1 MNFWS
6 ELKSQI
12 IELYQL
18 VYKSSIPNYIIF
30 IAFFGLSLLIG
41 RYTSNLAGFT
51 VGLIFHNKGKNISNN
66 LLEPTKKDI
75 NLLGTLALIY
85 LSINI
90 WLKDYQSLYNFIES
104 LTDLVL
110 IISVAWIISRL
121 FRQFLK
127 AYGISLFH
135 KFGGTVIEFLEAI
148 EIIVNIIILLIAI
161 TAFAYSRGFPLTG
174 LLAGISITGLAIS
187 FAAQNTLQQI
197 LGTVILFLDRPFIAG
212 EYIRLPNDTFGRVE
226 SIGLRSTKMRTAAK
240 GTLLIVPNSK
250 MANWEIENVTRG
262 KKIMMLLY
270 LDFERL
276 LEEGEKALVKQTI
289 IKAVNSFFSV
299 EPGNTN
305 LTFFKH
311 PQQELTRSR
320 LTFFIFGS
328 TEFSTELRKRL
339 VKMSQKMIVQ
349 QLINYG
355 IKFTI
360 NEAEIYVDSPI
371 SI

>member
-18 VYKSSIPNYIIF
+18 AYKSSFPNYIIF
-30 IAFFGLSLLIG
+30 IAFLGISFLIG
-41 RYTSNLAGFT
+41 RYTSNLG
-51 VGLIFHNKGKNISNN
+51 GLIIRRFFTTKGENISNN
-66 LLEPTKKDI
+66 LIKPTQKDI
-75 NLLGTLALIY
+75 NLFGTLTLIY
-85 LSINI
+85 LSTQI
-90 WLKDYQSLYNFIES
+90 WLKDYQILYDSLDFLADVAFIF
-104 LTDLVL
+104 LL
-110 IISVAWIISRL
+110 AWIISRL

-135 KFGGTVIEFLEAI
+135 KLGGTVIEFLEAI
-148 EIIVNIIILLIAI
+148 EITVNIIILLIGL
-161 TAFAYSRGFPLTG
+161 TGLAYRRGLPLTG

-212 EYIRLPNDTFGRVE
+212 EYIRLPNDIFGRVE
-226 SIGLRSTKMRTAAK
+226 SIGLRSTKIRTAAK

-250 MANWEIENVTRG
+250 MADWEIENVTRG
-262 KKIMMLLY
+262 KKIMILLY

-276 LEEGEKALVKQTI
+276 LQEGEKALVKQTI
-289 IKAVNSFFSV
+289 IQAVNSFFSV

-311 PQQELTRSR
+311 SQQDLTRSR
-320 LTFFIFGS
+320 LTFFIFSS
-328 TEFSTELRKRL
+328 TELSTELRKRL
-339 VKMSQKMIVQ
+339 VKMSEKMIVQ
-349 QLINYG
+349 QLMNYG

-371 SI
+371 SL